1 MGSTTPAV
9 NSSRTPRK
17 ASVAFPICMAI
28 LMVYGMEL
36 YNHLLMGA
44 PFTPATLIAPFSEL
58 VPMALA
64 VLVVEKLLGGHIV
77 RWVMSK
83 VGDANNL
90 AIPSGVLL
98 GAVTCLAMCPLMS
111 MVATL
116 TFKHPTLAT
125 VIPLWFGTFA
135 RNLPFAFAWAL
146 LVARPVSGVVVR
158 RLG

>member
-44 PFTPATLIAPFSEL
+44 PFTPATLLAPFSEL
-58 VPMALA
+58 VPMAFA
-64 VLVVEKLLGGHIV
+64 VLVVERLLGGHIV
-77 RWVMSK
+77 RWAMSK